1 MDPAAEFRRHA
12 DECRRMA
19 RSTTN
24 LQDRATWNQLAE
36 RWLACASQYEN
47 RAKAA
52 QAAGNRRTMGRSQRA
67 A

>member
-24 LQDRATWNQLAE
+24 LEDKATWNQLAA
-36 RWLACASQYEN
+36 RWLACANQFEN
-47 RAKAA
+47 RMKAA
-52 QAAGNRRTMGRSQRA
+52 QTTTSRRNIGRSRDA